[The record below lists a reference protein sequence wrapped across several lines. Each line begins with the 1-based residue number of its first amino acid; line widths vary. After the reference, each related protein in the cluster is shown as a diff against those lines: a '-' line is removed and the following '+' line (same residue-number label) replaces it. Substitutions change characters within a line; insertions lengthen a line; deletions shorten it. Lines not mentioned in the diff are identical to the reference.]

1 MKILI
6 VHHHRFELWHAPAW
20 MRERL
25 QSALPDFQFLQLE
38 NYDRVASEIADTD
51 VFIGWSLRPEQFMA
65 AKKLRW
71 IHSPAAAVH
80 QLMFPEL
87 IASDVIVTNSSTVHG
102 PVVAEHAISVLLALA
117 KRLPQAMH
125 YQREKKWAQTLLWNE
140 SPRPREVSGATVVV
154 VGMGGIG
161 EAFIR
166 HAKYFGMHVIAVRG
180 NVSKGKGEADEV
192 VPLSGLD
199 EVLPL
204 ADFVVLCT
212 PVTPATTGM
221 INESRLNKMK
231 PDAYVIN
238 VGRGPLIDEVAL
250 VNALRTKR
258 IAGAALDVFVE
269 EPLPAESPLW
279 SLDNMLITPH
289 TAAATER
296 LWDRH
301 YELIVAN
308 LKRLLAGAPL
318 LNRVDTRRGY

>member
-6 VHHHRFELWHAPAW
+6 VHHHRFELWHAPSW
-20 MRERL
+20 LRDRL
-25 QSALPDFQFLQLE
+25 QSAFPDFQFLQFE
-38 NYDRVASEIADTD
+38 NYDRVAGEIADTD
-51 VFIGWSLRPEQFMA
+51 VFIGWSLRPEQYIA

-80 QLMFPEL
+80 QLMYPEL
-87 IASDVIVTNSSTVHG
+87 VRSNVIVTNSSNVHG

-154 VGMGGIG
+154 VGVGGIG
-161 EAFIR
+161 SAFIHHAR
-166 HAKYFGMHVIAVRG
+166 HFGMHVIAVRES
-180 NVSKGKGEADEV
+180 VSKGKGEADEV
-192 VPLSGLD
+192 VSLSDLD
-199 EVLPL
+199 KVLPR
-204 ADFVVLCT
+204 ADYILLCT

-221 INESRLNKMK
+221 INESRLNRMK
-231 PDAYVIN
+231 PDAYIIN
-238 VGRGPLIDEVAL
+238 VGRGPLIDEAAL
-250 VNALRTKR
+250 LHALQTKR

-279 SLDNMLITPH
+279 SLDNLLITPH
-289 TAAATER
+289 TAAVTER

-301 YELIVAN
+301 SELIVEN
-308 LKRLLAGAPL
+308 LRRLLAGQPL
-318 LNRVDTRRGY
+318 LNVVDKSKGY